1 MSRYLVTGGAGFI
14 GSHVARALTRQGHEA
29 VILDNLSTGNE
40 KNVSAAGGKV
50 QFVRGD
56 VTDET
61 TVEKCVR
68 GVSGVFHLAAFISV
82 PASMQNPAECERINT
97 GGTINVLEAAR
108 KAGVERVVLSSSAA
122 VYGDAPGLPKSETH
136 PPRPM
141 SPYAMSKLSG
151 EWYLR
156 IYAGAYGMKTVSLRY
171 FNVFGPRQDPSSQY
185 APVIPNFIHRLLDGK
200 RPIIFGDGKQT
211 RDFVFVHDVATANVL
226 AMESE
231 HAAGDVINIGLGHET
246 SVLDLALMLS
256 DVINPGLKPLH
267 EDPRPGDIFRSVAD
281 VSLAKDLLRFVPGT
295 DMKKGLEETAAW
307 FRRNG

>member
-14 GSHVARALTRQGHEA
+14 GSHVARALTLQGHEA
-29 VILDNLSTGNE
+29 LILDNLSTGNE
-40 KNVSAAGGKV
+40 ENVSAAGKNV
-50 QFVRGD
+50 QFVHGD
-56 VTDET
+56 VTDEA

-82 PASMQNPAECERINT
+82 PASMENPAECERINT

-108 KAGVERVVLSSSAA
+108 KAGVDRVVLSSSAA
-122 VYGDAPGLPKSETH
+122 VYGDAPGLPKRETDS
-136 PPRPM
+136 PQPM

-156 IYAGAYGMKTVSLRY
+156 IYASAYGMKTVSLRY

-185 APVIPNFIHRLLDGK
+185 APVIPNFIHRLLEGK
-200 RPIIFGDGKQT
+200 RPVIFGDGRQT
-211 RDFVFVHDVATANVL
+211 RDFVFVHDVARANVL

-231 HAAGDVINIGLGHET
+231 HAAGDVINIGLGRET

-256 DVINPGLKPLH
+256 GAINPDLKPLH

-281 VSLAKDLLRFVPGT
+281 VSKAKELLGFVPGT
-295 DMKKGLEETAAW
+295 DMKKGLEETAGG
-307 FRRNG
+307 FRKNG